1 MKILKRIMAFVLLMV
16 LSSALFTLPAAATTT
31 ISRQDGLE
39 VTVEMDKE
47 VYDAGEP
54 ITATITVKNTSGNA
68 MTIANLEQLI
78 PEGYN
83 LSKDSK
89 AAAENIE
96 LRPNQTFQLEVTF
109 EGGAGSEA
117 EASTQSFFD
126 KVIYGQ
132 TKGIPNLLIA
142 VLVVIGFAVFMLL
155 T

>member
-16 LSSALFTLPAAATTT
+16 LSSALVTLPAAATTT

-68 MTIANLEQLI
+68 ITIANLEQLI

-109 EGGAGSEA
+109 EGGAGSGA